1 MVSPAAAEKYGEELA
16 SNPVGTGPFVFK
28 EWVRGSHITVERN
41 PDYWEEGL
49 PYLDR
54 IEFKDISGAVVGV
67 QRLKTGE
74 IDYAGQLSPNDVRAI
89 EGSPGIMLHPINVG
103 RWYSVQWQWD
113 VPPFD
118 NPDLRKAI
126 AHAIDR
132 DHIVAITMA
141 GKAAT
146 ASGPTPPGLWWYDP
160 GLEGYEHDLDKAKE
174 YLEKAGYEPG
184 TEIVLAAPAPA
195 STRRSASS
203 CRSSY
208 RRRG

>member
-1 MVSPAAAEKYGEELA
+1 M
-16 SNPVGTGPFVFK
+16 
-28 EWVRGSHITVERN
+28 
-41 PDYWEEGL
+41 
-49 PYLDR
+49 
-54 IEFKDISGAVVGV
+54 VGV

-89 EGSPGIMLHPINVG
+89 EGSPGIMLHPIKVG

-174 YLEKAGYEPG
+174 YLEKADTSPARRSFWP
-184 TEIVLAAPAPA
+184 LPAPA